1 MSKAADLAK
10 TSTKAGFHYLWGLVI
25 STVISSAGTIFI
37 ANLLGSDAYGLY
49 AIVLSVPNLFVIFR
63 DWGINSA
70 MVRYTAQYRAE
81 NRRSELRSI
90 FLSGIIFE
98 LSMSAILSI
107 ICLAISGYLAV
118 NVFNRPELIFLIQI
132 SSIDILASGFLT
144 ASTAVFTGIEET
156 TYNSIMLICQAVI
169 KTILIV
175 GLVLVGL
182 GTSGAIFGYALSM
195 IVAGIIGIIFTVS
208 IYRKLPVPFSKKLE
222 IKEYIKEMLKFSI
235 PLSLSTIIAGFVSQ
249 FYIILLPI
257 VYASNSII
265 GNYNIAL
272 SFVVLISFFSLPITN
287 MLLPAFSKLDIKKDQ
302 VALKNVFQFSVK
314 YSALIVVPVAALVM
328 CLSGPAVST
337 LFGNEFDSAPFF
349 LAMLSITY
357 LLSATGNLSIGNII
371 NSQGQTNLNLKYS
384 LLTAAIGFPLG
395 YLLIMQYGA
404 LGLIFA
410 SLFSGIPSLILSL
423 RWIKRQFNLTVDWVS
438 SAKIVAASA
447 ITATLTFLLVSFL
460 SYSSLVELVIGAAF
474 YIVFLV
480 ASFILTRTLSVND
493 LNSLRSMTS
502 GLGPIS
508 RILGIILNVIEKVMV
523 KLKLD

>member
-1 MSKAADLAK
+1 
-10 TSTKAGFHYLWGLVI
+10 
-25 STVISSAGTIFI
+25 
-37 ANLLGSDAYGLY
+37 
-49 AIVLSVPNLFVIFR
+49 
-63 DWGINSA
+63 
-70 MVRYTAQYRAE
+70 
-81 NRRSELRSI
+81 
-90 FLSGIIFE
+90 
-98 LSMSAILSI
+98 
-107 ICLAISGYLAV
+107 
-118 NVFNRPELIFLIQI
+118 
-132 SSIDILASGFLT
+132 
-144 ASTAVFTGIEET
+144 
-156 TYNSIMLICQAVI
+156 
-169 KTILIV
+169 
-175 GLVLVGL
+175 
-182 GTSGAIFGYALSM
+182 M

-447 ITATLTFLLVSFL
+447 ITATLTFLLVNFL